1 MKNESART
9 KVPLFRFYGP
19 KDALSNK
26 IFILNGVEL
35 VK

>member
-1 MKNESART
+1 MQ
-9 KVPLFRFYGP
+9 VPFFLFYGP